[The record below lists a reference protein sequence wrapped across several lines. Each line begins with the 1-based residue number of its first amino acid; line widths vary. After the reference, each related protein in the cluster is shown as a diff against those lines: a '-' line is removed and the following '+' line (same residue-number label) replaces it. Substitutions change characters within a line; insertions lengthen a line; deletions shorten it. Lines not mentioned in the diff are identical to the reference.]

1 PKFDGGLY
9 DGDEH
14 ARSEALKLSL
24 ESGAG
29 FIEFDIKVYSR
40 F

>member
-14 ARSEALKLSL
+14 ARSEALKLSIEL
-24 ESGAG
+24 GAG
-29 FIEFDIKVYSR
+29 
-40 F
+40 